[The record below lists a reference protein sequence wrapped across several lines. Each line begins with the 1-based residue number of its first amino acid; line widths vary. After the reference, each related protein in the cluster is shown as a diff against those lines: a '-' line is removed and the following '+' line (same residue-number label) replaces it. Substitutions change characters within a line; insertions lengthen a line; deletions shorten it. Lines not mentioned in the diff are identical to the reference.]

1 MALGVLGVLVLVGAT
16 VSKLATSGRWN
27 TVLTSNEKRA
37 EECAEAASNLM
48 FKVVKDKV
56 NDDSI
61 FYKNLPLPANPIDLM
76 KSEFMYFR
84 LPAPVATTHIN
95 GLSGIGDYQSKGMDI
110 QLDLLS
116 NTVLKK
122 IYERGIN
129 YRYDSETDNKG
140 PLAALGDMYKS
151 YGGRVSVSCTAR
163 IRQSFG
169 ILSDNPKF
177 KIAGIELPARNATGF
192 FSGIF
197 DKLFPDGVTSVED
210 QYQGTDPV
218 SNDSGF
224 KIDSLI
230 ELIPDKPKL
239 LKAPKVGTILINVYG
254 VQIDAGPVI
263 QIFVDMIFDKILD
276 AIGID
281 VTPRGI
287 AQLIFKN
294 INLDIKLPF
303 DGIKDRLKEAITKC
317 LPEELRAF
325 TGSINYGVT
334 VEKKGFLEVETLL
347 DFYPKASD
355 NSHVIRKK
363 LLVQREF
370 RVADIQPIAPS
381 HSFFVANSALTYEDE
396 SVENDDNWKGD
407 DQINWNDGFGD
418 LVIQNM
424 PGFKDLISFFDML
437 IHDFS
442 FKNILR
448 NVMLPGLVRVNG
460 TKPMQVKL
468 GMFPSLTDFSVE
480 NLKKIEVLA
489 LAVGHK
495 DDSKS
500 ACDDKGHDKHNL
512 VPGFKSIPFNF
523 WSNAESF
530 DWGYMAGGDAPGS
543 TYWIPFPPR
552 FARTCFF
559 GYFHISPPFSFRMEG
574 NLRKVYSHLKIHLIQ
589 IIIPPIPPW
598 FLGIT
603 IPIPWLWANSY
614 AEPYGFCKWPGYDDE
629 DKAKE
634 SWDPSK
640 PANLPENL
648 YSPVQYLKK
657 ASYYYNSSQEF
668 NSDINNRSI
677 MIGDEK
683 VFICDGVT
691 FVNDSLTLPKMKV
704 QGRGIIVATGN
715 ITVNGNLERVEHY
728 NDGNPSIFS
737 IVARNGSVM
746 VGPSCKLIEACVY
759 GDRGLQVTPGSKLEI
774 NGNLCIN
781 RCKRSDIGGN
791 VTVYYKSKHCRS
803 SLLSMIRPIAKY
815 EPTRYYVTLSSK
827 ISSFKFVK
835 PN

>member
-1 MALGVLGVLVLVGAT
+1 MAIGVLGVLVLVGAT
-16 VSKLATSGRWN
+16 VSKLTTSGRWN
-27 TVLTSNEKRA
+27 TVLTSNDKRA

-61 FYKNLPLPANPIDLM
+61 FYKHLPLPTNPIELM
-76 KSEFMYFR
+76 QSEFMYFR

-116 NTVLKK
+116 NTLLKK
-122 IYERGIN
+122 IYEKGIN

-140 PLAALGDMYKS
+140 PLAPLGDMFKS

-169 ILSDNPKF
+169 ILSDNPQF
-177 KIAGIELPARNATGF
+177 RVSGIELPTKKVTGF

-197 DKLFPDGVTSVED
+197 DKLFPEGTSSVENED
-210 QYQGTDPV
+210 QSVDPV
-218 SNDSGF
+218 SNDSF
-224 KIDSLI
+224 KLDSLI
-230 ELIPDKPKL
+230 EMIPDKPKL

-294 INLDIKLPF
+294 IDFDIKLPF
-303 DGIKDRLKEAITKC
+303 DGIKNKIKETMSKC
-317 LPEELRAF
+317 LPEELRMF
-325 TGSINYGVT
+325 TGNIGFGVT

-396 SVENDDNWKGD
+396 SAENDDGWKGD
-407 DQINWNDGFGD
+407 DDIKWDDGFGD
-418 LVIQNM
+418 LVVQNM
-424 PGFKDLISFFDML
+424 PDFKDLISFIDTI
-437 IHDFS
+437 IHDFN

-460 TKPMQVKL
+460 THKMQVKI
-468 GMFPSLTDFSVE
+468 GMFPSLSDFSVE

-489 LAVGHK
+489 LAVGH
-495 DDSKS
+495 DTSKTKP
-500 ACDDKGHDKHNL
+500 ACDDKGHDDGHNL

-530 DWGYMAGGDAPGS
+530 DWGYMAGGNAPGS

-552 FARTCFF
+552 FARNCFF

-574 NLRKVYSHLKIHLIQ
+574 YLTKVYSHLKIHLIQ

-603 IPIPWLWANSY
+603 IPIPWLWAYSLE
-614 AEPYGFCKWPGYDDE
+614 EPYGFCKWPGYDDE
-629 DKAKE
+629 KGKTA
-634 SWDPSK
+634 WDPSK

-657 ASYYYNSSQEF
+657 ASYYYNSSEDF
-668 NSDINNRSI
+668 NFDIDNRSI

-691 FVNDSLTLPKMKV
+691 FVNDSLNLPQMKV

-715 ITVNGNLERVEHY
+715 ISVNGNLERVEHY
-728 NDGNPSIFS
+728 NDGSPSIFS

-746 VGPSCKLIEACVY
+746 VGPSVKLIEACVY
-759 GDRGLQVTPGSKLEI
+759 GDRGIQVTPGTNVEI
-774 NGNLCIN
+774 KGNLCIN

-791 VTVYYKSKHCRS
+791 VVVRYKSKHCRS

-815 EPTRYYVTLSSK
+815 EPTRYYVTFSSK
-827 ISSFKFVK
+827 VASFKFVK
-835 PN
+835 PK